1 MKIGLAVT
9 LKSAAANDVGR
20 PDDWQEEFDSPATVA
35 GLRSALEANGHTV
48 VELGDGRALIEHLL
62 REPPEIVFN
71 IAEGTGVGRSR
82 EARVPAVCEMLGV
95 PYTGSDPLTLAVGL
109 DKDVARRLVA
119 AAGVPVP
126 KGFVVSKNQPY
137 DTDDVPYP
145 AIIKPA
151 WEGSSKGVR
160 GKCIVHSPSELKD
173 RLPSLWQD
181 YEQPVLVEEFIA
193 GEEWT
198 VGVLG
203 NDPPR
208 VLGAMHVI
216 PRKPTAEF
224 VYSLEVKRDWENQ
237 VRYEYRKPD
246 PNSAL
251 DANALAAYRAL
262 GCRDISRI
270 DFRIR
275 DGVPYFLE
283 ANPLPG
289 LNADT
294 GDIVLI
300 ARAMNLTHAAL
311 VNSIVDTALQ
321 RLGLA

>member
-9 LKSAAANDVGR
+9 LKSAASEAGR
-20 PDDWQEEFDSPATVA
+20 PDDWQEEFDSPATIA
-35 GLRSALEANGHTV
+35 DLRTALESLGHTV
-48 VELGDGRALIEHLL
+48 VVLGDGRALIEHLL
-62 REPPEIVFN
+62 RSPPDLVFN

-109 DKDVARRLVA
+109 DKDVARRLAA

-126 KGFVVSKNQPY
+126 KGFVVTNKQPY
-137 DTDDVPYP
+137 DANAVPYP

-160 GKCIVHSPSELKD
+160 GKCVVHSPTELAE
-173 RLPSLWQD
+173 RLPALLRD

-193 GEEWT
+193 GDELT

-216 PRKPTAEF
+216 PKKPTAEF

-246 PNSAL
+246 PNSPL

-289 LNADT
+289 LNAET

-300 ARAMNLTHAAL
+300 ARAMNMSHAQL
-311 VNSIVDTALQ
+311 VNTVVDSAVH
-321 RLGLA
+321 RLGLRV

>member
-9 LKSAAANDVGR
+9 LKSAASDAGR
-20 PDDWQEEFDSPATVA
+20 PDDWQEEFDSPATIA
-35 GLRSALEANGHTV
+35 DLRTALESHGHTV
-48 VELGDGRALIEHLL
+48 VELGDGRAFIEHLL
-62 REPPEIVFN
+62 QSPPDLVFN

-119 AAGVPVP
+119 AAGIPVP
-126 KGFVVSKNQPY
+126 KGFVVTNKQPY
-137 DTDDVPYP
+137 DANAVPYP

-160 GKCIVHSPSELKD
+160 GKCIVHSPAELAE
-173 RLPSLWQD
+173 RLPALFRD

-193 GEEWT
+193 GDELT
-198 VGVLG
+198 VGVVG

-216 PRKPTAEF
+216 PKKQTAEF

-237 VRYEYRKPD
+237 VRYEYREPD
-246 PNSAL
+246 SKSAL
-251 DANALAAYRAL
+251 DVNALAAYRAL

-289 LNADT
+289 LNAET

-300 ARAMNLTHAAL
+300 ARAMNMSHAEL
-311 VNSIVDTALQ
+311 VNAVVQSATR
-321 RLGLA
+321 RLGLS